1 MNLDE
6 REMIV
11 NARSC
16 QFTSTSKKIDDNP
29 EPAKPIAVGE
39 AADARRKGDVS
50 NQDGAASQDLT
61 EKKPF
66 TELKNV
72 VLPCLEVAADLI
84 HGGKDAVKKEKQ
96 IPLSDTTISRRS
108 VMLADDLKEQL
119 VKKVRLAASFGIQ
132 LDETTDIEGEA
143 QQIVYSRL
151 SDLQEKTIV
160 EHYLWC
166 LQLAVETTAHNIF
179 QKLHD
184 FIIEEGIDWEMLV
197 GKRLNE
203 ARNAKEKSDFELLL
217 DVVKIVN
224 HICAHAKKHR
234 MFRELCKDMEA
245 NFTKLLL
252 HIEVRWLSRGKVL
265 NRVYALREQLCVFF
279 IEEAN
284 PMAVK
289 C

>member
-1 MNLDE
+1 MLTTNE
-6 REMIV
+6 RV
-11 NARSC
+11 SKSC

-29 EPAKPIAVGE
+29 EPANPIAVGE
-39 AADARRKGDVS
+39 AADARRK
-50 NQDGAASQDLT
+50 
-61 EKKPF
+61 EKQPF

-72 VLPCLEVAADLI
+72 VLSCLEVAADLI

-119 VKKVRLAASFGIQ
+119 VKKLRLVASFGIQ

-166 LQLAVETTAHNIF
+166 LQLAEETTAHNIF

-184 FIIEEGIDWEMLV
+184 FIIEEGIDW
-197 GKRLNE
+197 
-203 ARNAKEKSDFELLL
+203 S
-217 DVVKIVN
+217 
-224 HICAHAKKHR
+224 
-234 MFRELCKDMEA
+234 
-245 NFTKLLL
+245 
-252 HIEVRWLSRGKVL
+252 
-265 NRVYALREQLCVFF
+265 
-279 IEEAN
+279 
-284 PMAVK
+284 K